1 MSDETKPTDLKVMT
15 HYKQYELFRPISTSK
30 EMQQVYECVGEY
42 TGECCPKSVDSHGRC
57 IIRVKDANDK
67 MEYKFRQFSRA
78 ALLKANGDYD
88 KEREKNAPCWRWFD
102 ENHKPYSI
110 H

>member
-1 MSDETKPTDLKVMT
+1 M
-15 HYKQYELFRPISTSK
+15 
-30 EMQQVYECVGEY
+30 G
-42 TGECCPKSVDSHGRC
+42 
-57 IIRVKDANDK
+57 
-67 MEYKFRQFSRA
+67 YKFSQFSRA